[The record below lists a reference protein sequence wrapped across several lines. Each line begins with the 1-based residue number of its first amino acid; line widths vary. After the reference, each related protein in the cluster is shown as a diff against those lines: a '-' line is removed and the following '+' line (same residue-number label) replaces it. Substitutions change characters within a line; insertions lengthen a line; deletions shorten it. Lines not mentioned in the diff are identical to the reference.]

1 MEWKPLYLYVLI
13 PLIIVIVKALQK
25 NTTKKFKIN
34 EVVTDEKKQ
43 NNIETDEKLEN
54 ISQSSF
60 EGSAYDLILNQI
72 EEMGY
77 ILISSDIK
85 NNLDY
90 EITFVNYEKKLFD
103 FKLQSTFIKVTGNEK
118 INEISYTTWSERYE
132 FGQNSNNDAIAQE
145 FLQKLKEKMS

>member
-1 MEWKPLYLYVLI
+1 MEWKPVYLYVLV

-34 EVVTDEKKQ
+34 EGVTDEEKQ
-43 NNIETDEKLEN
+43 NSVEIDQKLEN
-54 ISQSSF
+54 VSHSSF

-77 ILISSDIK
+77 ILISSEIK

-103 FKLQSTFIKVTGNEK
+103 FKLQSTFIKVIGNEK
-118 INEISYTTWSERYE
+118 VKEISYTTWSERYE

-145 FLQKLKEKMS
+145 FLQKLKEKMC

>member
-1 MEWKPLYLYVLI
+1 MEWKPVYLYVLI
-13 PLIIVIVKALQK
+13 PLIILIVKALQK
-25 NTTKKFKIN
+25 NNTKKFKIN
-34 EVVTDEKKQ
+34 EVETDEKKQ
-43 NNIETDEKLEN
+43 NSIETDEKLEN
-54 ISQSSF
+54 VSQSSF

>member
-1 MEWKPLYLYVLI
+1 MEWKPVYLYVLI
-13 PLIIVIVKALQK
+13 PLIILIVKALQK

-34 EVVTDEKKQ
+34 EVETDEKKQ
-43 NNIETDEKLEN
+43 NSIETDEKLEN
-54 ISQSSF
+54 VSQSSF